1 MNLYVFF
8 TYNTSLEDWNKNGT
22 LNREINYYSKF
33 LKKGIKVT
41 FVTYGQSDKKYLK
54 KKSNIEIISIFQKKI
69 KNKNH

>member
-41 FVTYGQSDKKYLK
+41 FVTRSSDKKYLK
-54 KKSNIEIISIFQKKI
+54 KNLISKLYLF
-69 KNKNH
+69 

>member
-33 LKKGIKVT
+33 LKKV
-41 FVTYGQSDKKYLK
+41 LK
-54 KKSNIEIISIFQKKI
+54 
-69 KNKNH
+69 